1 MHIIAMIHQILLSI
15 RLRRGVG
22 RDFVHI
28 HLLVHPRPDYSMR
41 SICLAHID

>member
-1 MHIIAMIHQILLSI
+1 MHIIAMIHEMLLSI
-15 RLRRGVG
+15 RLRRGG
-22 RDFVHI
+22 GFVYI